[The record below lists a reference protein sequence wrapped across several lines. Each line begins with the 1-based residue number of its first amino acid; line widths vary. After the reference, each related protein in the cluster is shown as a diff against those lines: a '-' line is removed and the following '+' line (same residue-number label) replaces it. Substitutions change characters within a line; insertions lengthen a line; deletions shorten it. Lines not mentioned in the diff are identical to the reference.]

1 MIPTETTEYNLTN
14 HKPTD
19 DGIERIERLREG
31 AKDYARL
38 IHGLC
43 PDGREKALAITK
55 LEETTFWANAAVARV
70 ETDDAQQR

>member
-1 MIPTETTEYNLTN
+1 MTPSETTEYNLTN
-14 HKPTD
+14 HAPTKI
-19 DGIERIERLREG
+19 GIACIEQLREG
-31 AKDYARL
+31 AKQYAQL

-70 ETDDAQQR
+70 ETDDK